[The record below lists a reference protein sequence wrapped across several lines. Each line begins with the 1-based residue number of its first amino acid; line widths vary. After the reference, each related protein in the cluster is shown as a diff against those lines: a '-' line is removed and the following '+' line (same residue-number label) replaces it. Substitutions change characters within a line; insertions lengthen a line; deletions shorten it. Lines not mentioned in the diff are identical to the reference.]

1 MSLNFNS
8 FNIGGSN
15 GGGGG
20 TVNLWTSGVKSF
32 YSNET
37 LEPDTDN
44 NTYRD
49 YEVDLSELL
58 PDDGAQYEVL
68 FLLACSSGNIV
79 VNSDVVDA
87 LGGYVGTSDQRDQ
100 LLAPVGAGRKITLR
114 VHATSTGVYMN
125 SSAYRKIG

>member
-15 GGGGG
+15 GGG
-20 TVNLWTSGVKSF
+20 TVNLWTPKVQSF
-32 YSNET
+32 YSNAT
-37 LEPDTDN
+37 LEPDTEN
-44 NTYRD
+44 NTYKD

-68 FLLACSSGNIV
+68 FLLACSGGNIV
-79 VNSDVVDA
+79 VNSDVVNA
-87 LGGYVGTSDQRDQ
+87 LGGYVGTGDQRDQ
-100 LLAPVGAGRKITLR
+100 LLAPIGAGRKIILR